1 MSVKL
6 ETVNLTRIVDGQ
18 TLVNKVSVKIYELE
32 VLVITGPS
40 GSGKSSFLRMLNR
53 LDEPTSGTVYLDG
66 QDYTSIPPREL
77 RKRVGFVPQE
87 AALISGTV
95 FDNIATGPKLRGEPV
110 DSSRIRWLLE
120 KLNLNGYDSRE
131 ADDLSGGEKQRISLA
146 RTLLNAPEVLLLD
159 EPTSQLDDTA
169 EAEVE
174 SLLGELAKELNLTT
188 IMVTHDNNQARR
200 LGDRALT
207 LRNGSMENCGPVE
220 EVLS

>member
-1 MSVKL
+1 MRVKL
-6 ETVNLTRIVDGQ
+6 ETVDLTRIVDDQ
-18 TLVNKVSVKIYELE
+18 TLVNKVSVKIHELE

-77 RKRVGFVPQE
+77 RKRVGFLPQE

-110 DSSRIRWLLE
+110 DSSRITWLLE

-131 ADDLSGGEKQRISLA
+131 VDDLSGGEKQRISLA
-146 RTLLNAPEVLLLD
+146 RTLLNAPEILLLD
-159 EPTSQLDDTA
+159 EPTSQLDRNA

-174 SLLGELAKELNLTT
+174 SLLGELAPELGLTT
-188 IMVTHDNNQARR
+188 VMVTHDNNQARR
-200 LGDRALT
+200 LGDRAMT
-207 LRNGSMENCGPVE
+207 LKNGSMENCGPVKE
-220 EVLS
+220 ILS